1 VTTPRPVSHPRGAR
15 RLTAPLIA
23 GLAVL
28 TLAGCAGGA
37 AETSATPGADVAQDI
52 VFALKE
58 DPTCIDPQ
66 QSSVTTS
73 LIVGRQ
79 LTDSLLDQNP
89 DTGEIVPWLASEWD
103 VSDDL
108 TSYTFTLRDGV
119 TFSDGT
125 PLTSDVVAANFDAI
139 VALGASA
146 SLANGYL
153 AGYAGTEVASDTEFT
168 VNFSNPNVQFLQGAT
183 TISLGILSP
192 ETVAAPAETRC
203 ASVAGTGP
211 FVLDSYVPNDS
222 VKVVR
227 RDGYDWAS
235 QLRQHE
241 GEAYLSSVT
250 FPIISEPSVRTG
262 GLESGEYDVI
272 QDVPYVD
279 ESRFSTGDYNLYAK
293 ANPGVPNS
301 LVVNTTRG
309 PLGDEAVRQ
318 AISKGLDRD
327 QINVIAGSISGQ
339 APTSVLTSSTPGYTD
354 LGDVLAYDADGAKA
368 LLEDDGWTLG
378 SNGIYEKDGQPLT
391 VTVTAFYAQDVLEA
405 AQIDLKKVGID
416 LQLKMVS
423 SGDFFGAI
431 ASGDYDMLGAALTR
445 TDPDALRTLL
455 STASKSRWGIVD
467 DAELETLLQ
476 EQSQTADTAARQEL
490 VDEIQ
495 QIVAERAYVIPTLE
509 TVQLHGSRAGVEGI
523 TFDSAARLHLYD
535 TAVVSD

>member
-1 VTTPRPVSHPRGAR
+1 MTHSRTRGLR
-15 RLTAPLIA
+15 RLAVPLTA
-23 GLAVL
+23 GLAVVA
-28 TLAGCAGGA
+28 LAGCASGA
-37 AETSATPGADVAQDI
+37 AESTSTPGADVAQDI
-52 VFALKE
+52 SFALKE
-58 DPTCIDPQ
+58 DPTCLDPQ
-66 QSSVTTS
+66 QTSVTTS

-79 LTDSLLDQNP
+79 LTDSLLDQDP
-89 DTGEIVPWLASEWD
+89 ETGEIVPWLASDWE

-108 TSYTFTLRDGV
+108 TSYSFTLQDGV

-153 AGYAGTEVASDTEFT
+153 AGYAGTEVTDDTQFT
-168 VNFSNPNVQFLQGAT
+168 VTFSAPNVQFQQGAT
-183 TISLGILSP
+183 TMSLGLLSA
-192 ETVAAPAETRC
+192 ETVAASAEDRC
-203 ASVAGTGP
+203 QSVVGTGP

-222 VKVVR
+222 VEIVK

-235 QLRQHE
+235 ELRGHE
-241 GEAYLSSVT
+241 GEAYLDSVS
-250 FPIISEPSVRTG
+250 FPIIAEPSVRTG

-279 ESRFSTGDYNLYAK
+279 EARFGTDEYHLYAK

-309 PLGDEAVRQ
+309 VLADEAVRQ

-327 QINVIAGSISGQ
+327 QINVLTGSISGH

-354 LGDVLAYDADGAKA
+354 LGDTLAFDADGAKE

-378 SNGIYEKDGQPLT
+378 ANGIYEKDGQPLT

-405 AQIDLKKVGID
+405 AQIQLREVGID

-431 ASGDYDMLGAALTR
+431 ATGDYDMLGAGLTR

-455 STASKSRWGIVD
+455 STTSASRWGIVD
-467 DAELETLLQ
+467 DAELEALLQ
-476 EQSQTADTAARQEL
+476 EQSQTADVDARQDI

-523 TFDSAARLHLYD
+523 TFDSAARVHLYD

>member
-1 VTTPRPVSHPRGAR
+1 MTHIRSGGAR
-15 RLTAPLIA
+15 RVALPLLA
-23 GLAVL
+23 GLAVA
-28 TLAGCAGGA
+28 TLAGCAASAPA
-37 AETSATPGADVAQDI
+37 ADSATPAADLPQDI

-58 DPTCIDPQ
+58 DPTCLDPQ
-66 QSSVTTS
+66 QTSVTTS

-89 DTGEIVPWLASEWD
+89 DTGEIVPWLASDWS
-103 VSDDL
+103 VADDL

-125 PLTSDVVAANFDAI
+125 PLTSEAVAANFDAI
-139 VALGASA
+139 KALGASA

-153 AGYAGTEVASDTEFT
+153 AGYAGTDVKSDTQFT
-168 VNFSNPNVQFLQGAT
+168 VNFSAPNVQFQQGAT
-183 TISLGILSP
+183 TMSLGILSP
-192 ETVAAPAETRC
+192 ATVAETAEARC
-203 ASVAGTGP
+203 QAVVGTGP
-211 FVLDSYVPNDS
+211 FVLDSYVPNDA
-222 VKVVR
+222 VKIVK

-235 QLRQHE
+235 ALRGHE
-241 GEAYLSSVT
+241 GEAYLDSVT
-250 FPIISEPSVRTG
+250 FPIITEPSVRTG

-279 ESRFSTGDYNLYAK
+279 EARFAGDKYHLYAK

-301 LVVNTTRG
+301 LVVNTSRG
-309 PLGDEAVRQ
+309 VLADEAVRQ
-318 AISKGLDRD
+318 AVTKGLDRD
-327 QINVIAGSISGQ
+327 KINVLAGSMSGK

-354 LGDVLAYDADGAKA
+354 LGDTLAFDADAAKK

-378 SNGIYEKDGQPLT
+378 SDGIYAKGGQPLT
-391 VTVTAFYAQDVLEA
+391 FTVTAFYAQDVLEA
-405 AQIDLKKVGID
+405 AQIQLKEIGID
-416 LQLKMVS
+416 MQLKMVS

-431 ASGDYDMLGAALTR
+431 ASGDYDALGAGLTR

-455 STASKSRWGIVD
+455 STASPARWGIVD
-467 DAELETLLQ
+467 DAELEGLLQ
-476 EQSQTADTAARQEL
+476 KQAQTADVDARQKL

-523 TFDSAARLHLYD
+523 TFDSASRLHLYD
-535 TAVVSD
+535 AAVVSN